1 MFKRFDSI
9 VNVLALAG
17 LFVSGLMVL
26 AMTGLICLEVV
37 LRSFFNH
44 SLLVVDEV
52 VGYMLA
58 TFAFFGISYAMRS
71 GALLRIDT
79 FLIKL
84 PARYQSILQ
93 LVFDLASLAFAGV
106 LEYHLLT
113 AVERTFSRGVVSVSI
128 TNLPVWIP
136 QAVMPIGLFV
146 LILVIL
152 VEIARSARA
161 IAGIPAQ
168 DGN

>member
-1 MFKRFDSI
+1 M
-9 VNVLALAG
+9 AG

-44 SLLVVDEV
+44 SLLIVDEV

-58 TFAFFGISYAMRS
+58 TFAFFGISYAMRA

-79 FLIKL
+79 FFMKL
-84 PARYQSILQ
+84 PERYQSVLQ
-93 LVFDLASLAFAGV
+93 LVFDIASLAFVVV

-113 AVERTFSRGVVSVSI
+113 AVERTYSRGIVSVSI
-128 TNLPVWIP
+128 TNFPVWIP
-136 QAVMPIGLFV
+136 QAAMPIGLSV
-146 LILVIL
+146 LMLVVL
-152 VEIARSARA
+152 VEIARSTRALIGLPTTAR
-161 IAGIPAQ
+161 
-168 DGN
+168 D